1 MKVIAVEAKY
11 RKRNQQWYLLDS
23 ALRFYEKKDT
33 EYLKDRVSRVLA
45 RLLALDGV
53 LRKRGEPVLSPG
65 EREAL
70 LLTYE
75 AFTPASAPELRRSN
89 GEEDQD

>member
-1 MKVIAVEAKY
+1 MKVIVEAKY

-33 EYLKDRVSRVLA
+33 AYLKDRISRVLA
-45 RLLALDGV
+45 RLLALDGT

-70 LLTYE
+70 LMTYE
-75 AFTPASAPELRRSN
+75 AFTPASAPEIRRSN
-89 GEEDQD
+89 GEAED